1 MDAFQMGELFWILA
15 LTVPVLVVLLA
26 LCVDC
31 RDPELDTPPIG
42 DYEEK
47 PPTTVR
53 PQTFRVLRRPPSPSF
68 SSNHSL
74 PDLKRNSGRHS
85 WLFSTPFFPH
95 NNPVSLPNQS
105 LSFFQAE
112 GDDESVPSY
121 ENQEQVCITDDEE
134 NYFPGYI
141 VVLPDVPIVDQRNED
156 HASTD
161 SVVDQYENMP
171 ESERHSPGDYVN
183 VLEPEATI
191 LDPCFGAAVIKRV
204 KRTLQTMRMS
214 ALEFEAESFQ
224 GSNPREL

>member
-74 PDLKRNSGRHS
+74 PDLK
-85 WLFSTPFFPH
+85 
-95 NNPVSLPNQS
+95 SLPNQS

-191 LDPCFGAAVIKRV
+191 LDPCFDVLL
-204 KRTLQTMRMS
+204 LQSDASHLPERGS
-214 ALEFEAESFQ
+214 SDQESEEDTPDYENVCS
-224 GSNPREL
+224 GV